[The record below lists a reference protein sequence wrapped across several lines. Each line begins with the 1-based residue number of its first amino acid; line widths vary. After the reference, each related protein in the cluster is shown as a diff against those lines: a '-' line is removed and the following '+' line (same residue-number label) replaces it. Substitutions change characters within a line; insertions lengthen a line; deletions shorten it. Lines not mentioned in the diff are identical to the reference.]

1 MALPSSLNMIQL
13 HAGQMKVFSSP
24 HRFKVVCAGRRWG
37 KSMLSI
43 SMIIR
48 AAAKERK
55 QRVWYVA
62 PTYQMARQ
70 ILWDALIEAVPRK
83 WVKKKNDTTMVIILK
98 NGSEISL
105 KGADKPDTLRG
116 VALNFVVLDEFQD
129 MKPDTWYKVLR
140 PTLSSTRGGAL
151 IIGTPKGFSE
161 FHKLWTIGQDTALQD
176 KGQWCSW
183 QFVTAD
189 SPFVPNSEIE
199 AAKNDMDP
207 KSFAQE
213 YLASFENMSGRVYYP
228 FDRNIHVKPLMFNPK
243 LPIYVGQDFNIDPMS
258 SVILQPQ
265 PNGEIWVVDEVV
277 LFSSN
282 TVEVCDELERR
293 YWRTKS
299 QVTLFPDPAGAY
311 RQHARGESDVDIFK
325 EKGFNRIDFP
335 KKHPNI
341 ADRVNAVNSRLYSAA
356 GEVRMYID
364 PKCKHLIESLEKV
377 IYKPGSRDID
387 KKAGVEHSA
396 DALGYPIHRKYP
408 VKKRVI
414 VGGSR

>member
-1 MALPSSLNMIQL
+1 MAIPSSLSLVQL
-13 HAGQMKVFSSP
+13 HSGQMQVFQSP

-37 KSMLSI
+37 KSRLSI
-43 SMIIR
+43 STIIR
-48 AAAKERK
+48 AAAKEKK

-70 ILWDALIEAVPRK
+70 ILWDDLQEVLPRK
-83 WVKKKNDTTMVIILK
+83 WVRKKNDTTMTIVLK
-98 NGSEISL
+98 NGSEIAL

-116 VALNFVVLDEFQD
+116 VALHFVVLDEFQD

-161 FHKLWTIGQDTALQD
+161 FHKLWTIGQNKDLQR
-176 KGQWCSW
+176 KGQWKSW

-189 SPFVPNSEIE
+189 SPFVPSAEIE

-228 FDRNIHVKPLMFNPK
+228 FDRNVHVKPLQFNPK
-243 LPIYVGQDFNIDPMS
+243 LPIWVGQDFNIDPMS

-265 PNGEIWVVDEVV
+265 PNGELWAVDEVV

-282 TVEVCDELERR
+282 TAEVCDELERR
-293 YWRTKS
+293 FWRWKS
-299 QVTLFPDPAGAY
+299 QVTIFSDPAGAY

-325 EKGFNRIDFP
+325 EKGFLRVDYP
-335 KKHPNI
+335 KKHPPI
-341 ADRVNAVNSRLYSAA
+341 ADRVNAVNRMLMSASGETRL
-356 GEVRMYID
+356 YID
-364 PKCKHLIESLEKV
+364 PKCKHLIDSLEKV
-377 IYKPGSRDID
+377 IYKPGSRDMD
-387 KKAGVEHSA
+387 KTGGIEHSA
-396 DALGYPIHRKYP
+396 DALGYPVHRRYP
-408 VKKRVI
+408 VKNRVI
-414 VGGSR
+414 LGGSR

>member
-1 MALPSSLNMIQL
+1 MAIPSSLSLVQL
-13 HAGQMKVFSSP
+13 HSGQMKVFKSP

-37 KSMLSI
+37 KSRLSI
-43 SMIIR
+43 SKIIK
-48 AAAKERK
+48 AAAADRK

-70 ILWDALIEAVPRK
+70 ILWDDLQEVLPRK
-83 WVKKKNDTTMVIILK
+83 WIAKKNDTTMTIVLK
-98 NGSEISL
+98 NGSEIAL

-161 FHKLWTIGQDTALQD
+161 FHKLFMIGQNPEMQA
-176 KGQWCSW
+176 KGLWKSW

-189 SPFVPNSEIE
+189 SPFVPDSEIE

-228 FDRNIHVKPLMFNPK
+228 FDRNVHVRPLQFNPR
-243 LPIYVGQDFNIDPMS
+243 LPIWVGQDFNIDPMS

-265 PNGEIWVVDEVV
+265 PNGEV
-277 LFSSN
+277 
-282 TVEVCDELERR
+282 
-293 YWRTKS
+293 
-299 QVTLFPDPAGAY
+299 
-311 RQHARGESDVDIFK
+311 
-325 EKGFNRIDFP
+325 
-335 KKHPNI
+335 
-341 ADRVNAVNSRLYSAA
+341 
-356 GEVRMYID
+356 
-364 PKCKHLIESLEKV
+364 
-377 IYKPGSRDID
+377 
-387 KKAGVEHSA
+387 
-396 DALGYPIHRKYP
+396 
-408 VKKRVI
+408 
-414 VGGSR
+414 

>member
-1 MALPSSLNMIQL
+1 MSIPSSLSLVQL
-13 HAGQMKVFSSP
+13 HSGQMQVFQSP

-37 KSMLSI
+37 KSRLSI
-43 SMIIR
+43 STIIR

-70 ILWDALIEAVPRK
+70 ILWDDLQEVLPRK
-83 WVKKKNDTTMVIILK
+83 WIRKKNDTTMTIVLK
-98 NGSEISL
+98 NGSEIAL

-116 VALNFVVLDEFQD
+116 VALHFVVLDEFQD

-161 FHKLWTIGQDTALQD
+161 FHKLWTIGQNKELQR
-176 KGQWCSW
+176 KGQWKSW

-189 SPFVPNSEIE
+189 SPFVPTAEIE

-228 FDRNIHVKPLMFNPK
+228 FDRSVHVKPLQFNPK
-243 LPIYVGQDFNIDPMS
+243 LPVWVGQDFNIDPMS

-265 PNGEIWVVDEVV
+265 PNGELWAVDELV

-282 TVEVCDELERR
+282 TAEVCDELERR
-293 YWRTKS
+293 FWRWKS
-299 QVTLFPDPAGAY
+299 QVTIFPDPAG
-311 RQHARGESDVDIFK
+311 
-325 EKGFNRIDFP
+325 
-335 KKHPNI
+335 
-341 ADRVNAVNSRLYSAA
+341 
-356 GEVRMYID
+356 
-364 PKCKHLIESLEKV
+364 
-377 IYKPGSRDID
+377 
-387 KKAGVEHSA
+387 
-396 DALGYPIHRKYP
+396 
-408 VKKRVI
+408 
-414 VGGSR
+414 